1 MCYNVLTGFENR
13 RVYDLILSG
22 RGMHVPGPDRVSFVI
37 LPSFGKRRRIASEKG
52 AFSTA
57 MEHFDYSD
65 RYLRL
70 LSQKFRTVQEVSTEL
85 INLEAILALPKGTEH
100 FMSDI
105 HGEDEAFAHILNNCS
120 GVVRDK
126 IDAVYGDTLTAGER
140 AELAT
145 LIYYPEHKL
154 EYIKAHMTGDLGDWY
169 RVTLRRLSE
178 ICRVV
183 ASKYTRSKVRKALPA
198 DFAYIIDELLN
209 TDPGVKNKENYY
221 NRIIT
226 SIIEI
231 NRADA
236 FITAIAGVIKRLAVD
251 RLHIIGD
258 VFDRGPRPDHI
269 MDMLMHHHSVDIQWG
284 NHDMLWMGAACGS
297 EACIFNI
304 LGISVKYSNMEMLE
318 RGYGISLRHLT
329 NFAQKTYADGGCFAP
344 KVISAMDRE
353 ISGTDS
359 IARLYK
365 AVLMIQFKLEG
376 QAIMRNPSFC
386 MEDRLLLDKIDYQN
400 RSITI
405 GGVTY
410 ALEDCDFPT
419 VDKNDPY
426 RLTDE
431 EQEIVSELRT
441 SFAHSPRLQEHMEF
455 LYRVGSMYLCFN
467 ENLLY
472 HGCLPMNED
481 GSFAELA
488 IDGKMYAGRDLMD
501 ILDQKSRFAW
511 VNRKKGGED
520 QRKAVD
526 LMWYMWCG
534 KKSPLF
540 GRDRMTT
547 FERCLIEDKS
557 AHTEPKN
564 AYYRHT
570 ADPAVCDRILRE
582 FGLEGEHAHIINGH
596 MPVKIKDGES
606 PIHGG
611 GKMLIIDGGFSRAYQ
626 KTTGIAGY
634 TLVYNAHGL
643 KLISHEPFKS
653 REDCV
658 TRDDD
663 ILSKTEIL
671 ESLPE
676 PQKVA
681 DSDIGRELQT
691 QIDGLKQLLAA
702 YRSGT
707 IKEANL
713 RP

>member
-1 MCYNVLTGFENR
+1 M
-13 RVYDLILSG
+13 
-22 RGMHVPGPDRVSFVI
+22 
-37 LPSFGKRRRIASEKG
+37 
-52 AFSTA
+52 
-57 MEHFDYSD
+57 
-65 RYLRL
+65 
-70 LSQKFRTVQEVSTEL
+70 
-85 INLEAILALPKGTEH
+85 
-100 FMSDI
+100 
-105 HGEDEAFAHILNNCS
+105 
-120 GVVRDK
+120 
-126 IDAVYGDTLTAGER
+126 DT
-140 AELAT
+140 
-145 LIYYPEHKL
+145 
-154 EYIKAHMTGDLGDWY
+154 
-169 RVTLRRLSE
+169 
-178 ICRVV
+178 
-183 ASKYTRSKVRKALPA
+183 
-198 DFAYIIDELLN
+198 
-209 TDPGVKNKENYY
+209 
-221 NRIIT
+221 
-226 SIIEI
+226 
-231 NRADA
+231 
-236 FITAIAGVIKRLAVD
+236 
-251 RLHIIGD
+251 
-258 VFDRGPRPDHI
+258 
-269 MDMLMHHHSVDIQWG
+269 
-284 NHDMLWMGAACGS
+284 
-297 EACIFNI
+297 
-304 LGISVKYSNMEMLE
+304 
-318 RGYGISLRHLT
+318 
-329 NFAQKTYADGGCFAP
+329 
-344 KVISAMDRE
+344 
-353 ISGTDS
+353 
-359 IARLYK
+359 
-365 AVLMIQFKLEG
+365 
-376 QAIMRNPSFC
+376 
-386 MEDRLLLDKIDYQN
+386 
-400 RSITI
+400 
-405 GGVTY
+405 
-410 ALEDCDFPT
+410 
-419 VDKNDPY
+419 NDPD

-481 GSFAELA
+481 GSFAELV

-520 QRKAVD
+520 ERKAVD

-643 KLISHEPFKS
+643 KLITHEPFKS

>member
-1 MCYNVLTGFENR
+1 MKLKNTF
-13 RVYDLILSG
+13 
-22 RGMHVPGPDRVSFVI
+22 
-37 LPSFGKRRRIASEKG
+37 
-52 AFSTA
+52 TA
-57 MEHFDYSD
+57 EEL

-70 LSQKFRTVQEVSTEL
+70 LARQYPTVQAASTEI
-85 INLEAILALPKGTEH
+85 INLQAILNLPKGTEH
-100 FMSDI
+100 FISDI
-105 HGEDEAFAHILNNCS
+105 HGEYEAFLHILNSCS
-120 GVVRDK
+120 GVVKEKLDELF
-126 IDAVYGDTLTAGER
+126 GTSLPR
-140 AELAT
+140 AERDQLAT
-145 LIYYPEHKL
+145 LIYYPEEKL
-154 EYIKAHMTGDLGDWY
+154 ELVRRETDDLKEWY
-169 RVTLRRLSE
+169 RITLHRLIE
-178 ICRVV
+178 VCRWVS
-183 ASKYTRSKVRKALPA
+183 SKYTRSKVRKALPK
-198 DFAYIIDELLN
+198 DYAYIIDELLHTHYDEADKRDYYEN
-209 TDPGVKNKENYY
+209 IISTIIDIDQAPGF
-221 NRIIT
+221 
-226 SIIEI
+226 IE
-231 NRADA
+231 AVCS
-236 FITAIAGVIKRLAVD
+236 VIKRMAVD
-251 RLHIIGD
+251 HLHIVGD
-258 VFDRGPRPDHI
+258 IFDRGPRADII
-269 MDMLMHHHSVDIQWG
+269 MDSLLDYHSVDIQWG
-284 NHDMLWMGAACGS
+284 NHDILWMGAASGS
-297 EACIFNI
+297 RTLVATVLANSIHYNNLDVIET
-304 LGISVKYSNMEMLE
+304 
-318 RGYGISLRHLT
+318 GYGISLRPLSIFANEVYRDCDTHRFAVKLT
-329 NFAQKTYADGGCFAP
+329 GPDAEQYSEKDKLLSARMHKAIT
-344 KVISAMDRE
+344 VI
-353 ISGTDS
+353 
-359 IARLYK
+359 L
-365 AVLMIQFKLEG
+365 FKLEG
-376 QAIMRNPSFC
+376 QKILRHPEFG
-386 MEDRLLLDKIDYQN
+386 MEDRLLLDKIDYEN
-400 RSITI
+400 RCITI

-410 ALEDCDFPT
+410 PLEDCDFPT

-431 EQEIVSELRT
+431 EQEIVSELLT

-713 RP
+713 RS

>member
-1 MCYNVLTGFENR
+1 MQQP
-13 RVYDLILSG
+13 I
-22 RGMHVPGPDRVSFVI
+22 
-37 LPSFGKRRRIASEKG
+37 
-52 AFSTA
+52 
-57 MEHFDYSD
+57 DYQD
-65 RYLRL
+65 AYLRL
-70 LSQKFRTVQEVSTEL
+70 LAQKFCTVQEVSTEI

-120 GVVRDK
+120 GVIRDK
-126 IDAVYGDTLTAGER
+126 IDAVYGESLSAAER

-145 LIYYPEHKL
+145 LIYYPTHKL
-154 EYIKAHMTGDLGDWY
+154 EYIKSHMTGDLGDWY
-169 RVTLRRLSE
+169 RTTLRRLVE
-178 ICRVV
+178 IGRAV
-183 ASKYTRSKVRKALPA
+183 ASKYTRSKVRKALPQ

-209 TDPGVKNKENYY
+209 ADAAMKNREDYY
-221 NRIIT
+221 DRIIT
-226 SIIEI
+226 SLIGID
-231 NRADA
+231 RADA

-258 VFDRGPRPDHI
+258 VFDRGPRPDKI
-269 MDMLMHHHSVDIQWG
+269 LDMLMRHHSVDIQWG
-284 NHDMLWMGAACGS
+284 NHDVLWMGAACGS
-297 EACIFNI
+297 EACIFDI

-365 AVLMIQFKLEG
+365 AVLVIQFKLEG

-386 MEDRLLLDKIDYQN
+386 MEDRLLLDKIDYEN

-405 GGVTY
+405 GGLAY

-431 EQEIVSELRT
+431 EAEIVAELRY
-441 SFAHSPRLQEHMEF
+441 SFLHSPRLTEHMDF

-467 ENLLY
+467 QNLLY

-481 GSFAELA
+481 GSFAEFA
-488 IDGKMYAGRDLMD
+488 IDGRLYSGKALMD
-501 ILDQKSRFAW
+501 IFDQKARAAYLG
-511 VNRKKGGED
+511 RRRED
-520 QRKAVD
+520 EEQRRAVD

-570 ADPAVCDRILRE
+570 ADPAVCDRILAE
-582 FGLEGEHAHIINGH
+582 FGLTGEHAHIINGH

-606 PIHGG
+606 PVHGG
-611 GKMLIIDGGFSRAYQ
+611 GKMLIIDGGFSKAYQ

-653 REDCV
+653 RADCV
-658 TRDDD
+658 VHDTD

-676 PQKVA
+676 PAKVA
-681 DSDIGRELQT
+681 DSDIGTELHR
-691 QIDGLKQLLAA
+691 QIEGLKQLLAA
-702 YRSGT
+702 YRSGA
-707 IKEANL
+707 IKETNL
-713 RP
+713 H

>member
-1 MCYNVLTGFENR
+1 MQQP
-13 RVYDLILSG
+13 I
-22 RGMHVPGPDRVSFVI
+22 
-37 LPSFGKRRRIASEKG
+37 
-52 AFSTA
+52 
-57 MEHFDYSD
+57 DYQD
-65 RYLRL
+65 AYLRL
-70 LSQKFRTVQEVSTEL
+70 LAQKFCTVQEVSTEI

-120 GVVRDK
+120 GVIRDK
-126 IDAVYGDTLTAGER
+126 IDAVYGESLSAAER

-145 LIYYPEHKL
+145 LIYYPTHKL
-154 EYIKAHMTGDLGDWY
+154 EYIKSHMTGDLGDWY
-169 RVTLRRLSE
+169 RTTLRRLVE
-178 ICRVV
+178 IGRAV
-183 ASKYTRSKVRKALPA
+183 ASKYTRSKVRKALPQ

-209 TDPGVKNKENYY
+209 ADAAMKNREDYY
-221 NRIIT
+221 DRIIT
-226 SIIEI
+226 SLIGID
-231 NRADA
+231 RADA
-236 FITAIAGVIKRLAVD
+236 FITAIAGVIKQLAVD

-258 VFDRGPRPDHI
+258 VFDRGPRPDKI
-269 MDMLMHHHSVDIQWG
+269 LDMLMRHHSVDIQWG

-297 EACIFNI
+297 EACIFDI

-365 AVLMIQFKLEG
+365 AVLVIQFKLEG

-386 MEDRLLLDKIDYQN
+386 MEDRLLLDKIDYEN

-405 GGVTY
+405 GGSAY

-431 EQEIVSELRT
+431 EAEIVAELRH
-441 SFAHSPRLQEHMEF
+441 SFLHSPRLTEHMDF

-467 ENLLY
+467 QNLLY

-481 GSFAELA
+481 GSFAEFA
-488 IDGKMYAGRDLMD
+488 IDGRLYSGKALMD
-501 ILDQKSRFAW
+501 IFDQKARAAYLG
-511 VNRKKGGED
+511 RRRED
-520 QRKAVD
+520 EEQRRAVD

-570 ADPAVCDRILRE
+570 ADPAVCDRILAE
-582 FGLEGEHAHIINGH
+582 FGLTGEHAHIINGH

-606 PIHGG
+606 PVHGG
-611 GKMLIIDGGFSRAYQ
+611 GKMLIIDGGFSKAYQ

-658 TRDDD
+658 VHDTD

-676 PQKVA
+676 PAKVA
-681 DSDIGRELQT
+681 DSDIGTELRR
-691 QIDGLKQLLAA
+691 QIEGLKQLLAA
-702 YRSGT
+702 YRSGA
-707 IKEANL
+707 IKETNL
-713 RP
+713 H

>member
-1 MCYNVLTGFENR
+1 
-13 RVYDLILSG
+13 
-22 RGMHVPGPDRVSFVI
+22 
-37 LPSFGKRRRIASEKG
+37 
-52 AFSTA
+52 

-70 LSQKFRTVQEVSTEL
+70 LAQKFRTVQEVSTEL

-120 GVVRDK
+120 GVIRDK
-126 IDAVYGDTLTAGER
+126 IEAVYGDTLTAGER

-145 LIYYPEHKL
+145 LIYYPKHKL
-154 EYIKAHMTGDLGDWY
+154 EYIKAHMTGDLEDWY
-169 RVTLRRLSE
+169 RVTLRRLAE

-209 TDPGVKNKENYY
+209 TDSGVKNKENYY

-236 FITAIAGVIKRLAVD
+236 FITAIAAVIKRLAVD

-269 MDMLMHHHSVDIQWG
+269 MDMLMRHHSVDIQWG

-376 QAIMRNPSFC
+376 QAIMRNPFFC
-386 MEDRLLLDKIDYQN
+386 MEDRLLLDKIDYETQ
-400 RSITI
+400 SITI

-419 VDKNDPY
+419 VDRNDPY
-426 RLTDE
+426 RLTEE
-431 EQEIVSELRT
+431 EQEIVSELKT

-488 IDGKMYAGRDLMD
+488 IDGKMYAGQTLMD
-501 ILDQKSRFAW
+501 ILDQKARFAW
-511 VNRKKGGED
+511 VNRKKDGEE
-520 QRKAVD
+520 QRRAVD

-564 AYYRHT
+564 SYYRHT
-570 ADPAVCDRILRE
+570 ADPVVCDRILRE

-681 DSDIGRELQT
+681 DSDIGQELQT

-702 YRSGT
+702 YRSGA

>member
-1 MCYNVLTGFENR
+1 MQQP
-13 RVYDLILSG
+13 I
-22 RGMHVPGPDRVSFVI
+22 
-37 LPSFGKRRRIASEKG
+37 
-52 AFSTA
+52 
-57 MEHFDYSD
+57 DYQD
-65 RYLRL
+65 AYLRL
-70 LSQKFRTVQEVSTEL
+70 LAQKFCTVQEVSTEI

-120 GVVRDK
+120 GVIRDK
-126 IDAVYGDTLTAGER
+126 IDAVYGESLSAAER

-145 LIYYPEHKL
+145 LIYYPTHKL
-154 EYIKAHMTGDLGDWY
+154 EYIKSHMTGDLGDWY
-169 RVTLRRLSE
+169 RTTLRRLVE
-178 ICRVV
+178 IGRAV
-183 ASKYTRSKVRKALPA
+183 ASKYTRSKVRKALPQ

-209 TDPGVKNKENYY
+209 ADAAMKNREDYY
-221 NRIIT
+221 DRIIT
-226 SIIEI
+226 SLIGID
-231 NRADA
+231 RADA
-236 FITAIAGVIKRLAVD
+236 FIIAIAGVIKQLAVD

-258 VFDRGPRPDHI
+258 VFDRGPRPDKI
-269 MDMLMHHHSVDIQWG
+269 LDMLMRHHSVDIQWG

-297 EACIFNI
+297 EACIFDI

-365 AVLMIQFKLEG
+365 AVLVIQFKLEG

-386 MEDRLLLDKIDYQN
+386 MEDRLLLDKIDYEN

-405 GGVTY
+405 GGSTY

-431 EQEIVSELRT
+431 EAEIVAELRY
-441 SFAHSPRLQEHMEF
+441 SFLHSPRLTEHMDF

-467 ENLLY
+467 QNLLY

-481 GSFAELA
+481 GSFAEFA
-488 IDGKMYAGRDLMD
+488 IDGRLYSGKALMD
-501 ILDQKSRFAW
+501 IFDQKARAAYLG
-511 VNRKKGGED
+511 RRRED
-520 QRKAVD
+520 EEQRRAVD

-570 ADPAVCDRILRE
+570 ADPAVCDRILAE
-582 FGLEGEHAHIINGH
+582 FGLTGEHAHIINGH
-596 MPVKIKDGES
+596 IPVKIKDGES
-606 PIHGG
+606 PVHGG
-611 GKMLIIDGGFSRAYQ
+611 GKMLIIDGGFSKAYQ

-658 TRDDD
+658 VHDTD

-676 PQKVA
+676 PAKVA
-681 DSDIGRELQT
+681 DSDIGTELRR
-691 QIDGLKQLLAA
+691 QIEGLKQLLAA
-702 YRSGT
+702 YRSGA
-707 IKEANL
+707 IKETNL
-713 RP
+713 H

>member
-1 MCYNVLTGFENR
+1 
-13 RVYDLILSG
+13 
-22 RGMHVPGPDRVSFVI
+22 
-37 LPSFGKRRRIASEKG
+37 
-52 AFSTA
+52 
-57 MEHFDYSD
+57 
-65 RYLRL
+65 
-70 LSQKFRTVQEVSTEL
+70 
-85 INLEAILALPKGTEH
+85 
-100 FMSDI
+100 
-105 HGEDEAFAHILNNCS
+105 
-120 GVVRDK
+120 
-126 IDAVYGDTLTAGER
+126 
-140 AELAT
+140 
-145 LIYYPEHKL
+145 
-154 EYIKAHMTGDLGDWY
+154 
-169 RVTLRRLSE
+169 
-178 ICRVV
+178 
-183 ASKYTRSKVRKALPA
+183 
-198 DFAYIIDELLN
+198 
-209 TDPGVKNKENYY
+209 
-221 NRIIT
+221 
-226 SIIEI
+226 
-231 NRADA
+231 
-236 FITAIAGVIKRLAVD
+236 
-251 RLHIIGD
+251 
-258 VFDRGPRPDHI
+258 
-269 MDMLMHHHSVDIQWG
+269 
-284 NHDMLWMGAACGS
+284 
-297 EACIFNI
+297 
-304 LGISVKYSNMEMLE
+304 
-318 RGYGISLRHLT
+318 
-329 NFAQKTYADGGCFAP
+329 
-344 KVISAMDRE
+344 MDRE

-376 QAIMRNPSFC
+376 QTIMRNPSFC
-386 MEDRLLLDKIDYQN
+386 MEDRLLLDKIDYETQ
-400 RSITI
+400 SITI

-419 VDKNDPY
+419 VDRNDPY
-426 RLTDE
+426 RLTEE
-431 EQEIVSELRT
+431 EQEIVSELKT

-488 IDGKMYAGRDLMD
+488 IDGKMYAGQTLMD
-501 ILDQKSRFAW
+501 ILDQKARFAW
-511 VNRKKGGED
+511 VNRKKDGEE
-520 QRKAVD
+520 QRRAVD

-564 AYYRHT
+564 SYYRHT

-681 DSDIGRELQT
+681 DSDIGQELQT

-702 YRSGT
+702 YRSGA

>member
-1 MCYNVLTGFENR
+1 MKNR
-13 RVYDLILSG
+13 EDYYD
-22 RGMHVPGPDRVSFVI
+22 
-37 LPSFGKRRRIASEKG
+37 
-52 AFSTA
+52 
-57 MEHFDYSD
+57 
-65 RYLRL
+65 
-70 LSQKFRTVQEVSTEL
+70 
-85 INLEAILALPKGTEH
+85 
-100 FMSDI
+100 
-105 HGEDEAFAHILNNCS
+105 
-120 GVVRDK
+120 
-126 IDAVYGDTLTAGER
+126 
-140 AELAT
+140 
-145 LIYYPEHKL
+145 
-154 EYIKAHMTGDLGDWY
+154 
-169 RVTLRRLSE
+169 
-178 ICRVV
+178 
-183 ASKYTRSKVRKALPA
+183 
-198 DFAYIIDELLN
+198 
-209 TDPGVKNKENYY
+209 
-221 NRIIT
+221 RIIT
-226 SIIEI
+226 SLIGID
-231 NRADA
+231 RADA
-236 FITAIAGVIKRLAVD
+236 FITAIAGVIKQLAVD

-258 VFDRGPRPDHI
+258 VFDRGPRPDKI
-269 MDMLMHHHSVDIQWG
+269 LDMLMRHHSVDIQWG

-297 EACIFNI
+297 EACIFDI

-365 AVLMIQFKLEG
+365 AVLVIQFKLEG

-386 MEDRLLLDKIDYQN
+386 MEDRLLLDKIDYEN

-405 GGVTY
+405 GGSAY

-431 EQEIVSELRT
+431 EAEIVAELRH
-441 SFAHSPRLQEHMEF
+441 SFLHSPRLTEHMDF

-467 ENLLY
+467 QNLLY

-481 GSFAELA
+481 GSFAEFA
-488 IDGKMYAGRDLMD
+488 IDGRLYSGKALMD
-501 ILDQKSRFAW
+501 IFDQKARAAYLG
-511 VNRKKGGED
+511 RRRED
-520 QRKAVD
+520 EEQRRAVD

-570 ADPAVCDRILRE
+570 ADPAVCDRILAE
-582 FGLEGEHAHIINGH
+582 FGLTGEHAHIINGH

-606 PIHGG
+606 PVHGG
-611 GKMLIIDGGFSRAYQ
+611 GKMLIIDGGFSKAYQ

-653 REDCV
+653 RADCV
-658 TRDDD
+658 VHDTD

-676 PQKVA
+676 PAKVA
-681 DSDIGRELQT
+681 DSDIGTELRR
-691 QIDGLKQLLAA
+691 QIEGLKQLLAA
-702 YRSGT
+702 YRSGA
-707 IKEANL
+707 IKETNL
-713 RP
+713 H

>member
-1 MCYNVLTGFENR
+1 MQQP
-13 RVYDLILSG
+13 I
-22 RGMHVPGPDRVSFVI
+22 
-37 LPSFGKRRRIASEKG
+37 
-52 AFSTA
+52 
-57 MEHFDYSD
+57 DYQD
-65 RYLRL
+65 AYLRL
-70 LSQKFRTVQEVSTEL
+70 LAQKFCTVQEVSTEI

-120 GVVRDK
+120 GVIRDK
-126 IDAVYGDTLTAGER
+126 IDAVYGESLSAAER

-145 LIYYPEHKL
+145 LIYYPTHKL
-154 EYIKAHMTGDLGDWY
+154 EYIKSHMTGDLGDWY
-169 RVTLRRLSE
+169 RTTLRRLVE
-178 ICRVV
+178 IGRAV
-183 ASKYTRSKVRKALPA
+183 ASKYTRSKVRKALPQ

-209 TDPGVKNKENYY
+209 ADAAMKNREDYY
-221 NRIIT
+221 DRIIT
-226 SIIEI
+226 SLIGID
-231 NRADA
+231 RADA
-236 FITAIAGVIKRLAVD
+236 FIIAIAGVIKQLAVD

-258 VFDRGPRPDHI
+258 VFDRGPRPDKI
-269 MDMLMHHHSVDIQWG
+269 LDMLMRHHSVDIQWG

-297 EACIFNI
+297 EACIFDI

-365 AVLMIQFKLEG
+365 AVLVIQFKLEG

-386 MEDRLLLDKIDYQN
+386 MEDRLLLDKIDYEN

-405 GGVTY
+405 GGSTY

-431 EQEIVSELRT
+431 EAEIVAELRH
-441 SFAHSPRLQEHMEF
+441 SFLHSPRLTEHMDF

-467 ENLLY
+467 QNLLY

-481 GSFAELA
+481 GSFAEFA
-488 IDGKMYAGRDLMD
+488 IDGRLYSGKALMD
-501 ILDQKSRFAW
+501 IFDQKARAAYLG
-511 VNRKKGGED
+511 RRRED
-520 QRKAVD
+520 EEQRRAVD

-570 ADPAVCDRILRE
+570 ADPAVCDRILAE
-582 FGLEGEHAHIINGH
+582 FGLTGEHAHIINGH

-606 PIHGG
+606 PVHGG
-611 GKMLIIDGGFSRAYQ
+611 GKMLIIDGGFSKAYQ

-658 TRDDD
+658 VHDTD

-676 PQKVA
+676 PAKVA
-681 DSDIGRELQT
+681 DSDIGTELRR
-691 QIDGLKQLLAA
+691 QIEGLKQLLAA
-702 YRSGT
+702 YRSGA
-707 IKEANL
+707 IKETNL
-713 RP
+713 H